1 MKHRARCH
9 CGRVEFE
16 VESGLDHFVRCNC
29 SLCVRRSAVMFYV
42 PPEAFQLLSG
52 EEHLGGYQFG
62 SKSGTHHFCQVCG
75 VFTFFESH
83 FAGRHQFGIN
93 AACIDGFDP
102 YTAKAELIDGRS
114 F

>member
-1 MKHRARCH
+1 
-9 CGRVEFE
+9 
-16 VESGLDHFVRCNC
+16 
-29 SLCVRRSAVMFYV
+29 MFYV

-114 F
+114 FQICFTDPSTTFRSPSVTYPRP